1 MRLWTVCNLLKRLE
15 AAIGIEPMNKGFVI
29 LESLFSEVLLCAL
42 TCAFIGRFNI
52 PTVRVFRIWI
62 SVLAAAPP

>member
-1 MRLWTVCNLLKRLE
+1 MGLRLVLE
-15 AAIGIEPMNKGFVI
+15 AAIEIEPMNKRFAV

-52 PTVRVFRIWI
+52 PTVRVFTWIWI
-62 SVLAAAPP
+62 TVA